1 MPANAKG
8 PAGEWDGAD
17 RLDPTMQREGPAV
30 ADDKDADLRVPADV
44 PGALML
50 GAAVA
55 IITRPLFWIMS
66 QGTLGSILG
75 GFDVLLVRS
84 GVSVAT
90 LVVIEGGLLIASV
103 ITAFLAAFAIR
114 TGDPRTVR
122 VVGRLGLLY
131 LAGTAL
137 YIVSVLVWE
146 VLFIIDSGLSAGPLL
161 FLILPLGI
169 SAWLVVLA
177 LRVIRSC
184 RATLTPPDP
193 DGADA

>member
-1 MPANAKG
+1 
-8 PAGEWDGAD
+8 
-17 RLDPTMQREGPAV
+17 MQREGPAV